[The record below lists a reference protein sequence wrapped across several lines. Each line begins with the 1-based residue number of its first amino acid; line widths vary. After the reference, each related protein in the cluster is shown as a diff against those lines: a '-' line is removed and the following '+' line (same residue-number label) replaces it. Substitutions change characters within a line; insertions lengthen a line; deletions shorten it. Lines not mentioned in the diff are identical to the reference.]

1 MGSGKLTVKL
11 KDGQTYYFDA
21 GSVVGEP
28 LNRIDMLRY
37 AIENGTDF
45 RSVDQ
50 SGVEREFHGYNIA
63 NYHLA

>member
-50 SGVEREFHGYNIA
+50 SGVEVVGLTVLELDGE
-63 NYHLA
+63 LS

>member
-1 MGSGKLTVKL
+1 M
-11 KDGQTYYFDA
+11 
-21 GSVVGEP
+21 VGEP

-50 SGVEREFHGYNIA
+50 SGVEREFHGYDIA